1 MNGEIYQAIELV
13 NKDFAL
19 SLPVREVNDLDELE
33 RKLAA
38 LVQYLLDHDFERL
51 LNGLYRIDVSE
62 EKVKAVM
69 AAGDQVAQNIAR
81 LIVAREMAK
90 VQTRAK
96 YRK

>member
-1 MNGEIYQAIELV
+1 MNGEIHQAIELV

-19 SLPVREVNDLDELE
+19 SLPVREVNDLDDME

-69 AAGDQVAQNIAR
+69 AAGDEVALNIAR
-81 LIVAREMAK
+81 LIVEREMAK

>member
-1 MNGEIYQAIELV
+1 MNGEIQQAIELV

-19 SLPVREVNDLDELE
+19 SLPVREVNDLDDME
-33 RKLAA
+33 RKLTA

-81 LIVAREMAK
+81 LIVEREMAK